1 MDNLLA
7 ARVQMG
13 FTLGFHMLFAAFGV
27 GFPLLMLVAE
37 GIALRGGPAHY
48 LTLAKTWGKANALL
62 FAVGA
67 VSGTALAFELGLLW
81 PNFMLFAGSTIGAG
95 FATEAFAFFLEAI
108 FVGLYLYGWN
118 RLSPLGHWLTGIPIV
133 IGGAASAALVVSVD
147 AWMQHPVGAST
158 LLHAPARA
166 APLAMLFLNPHWPVM
181 ALHATIACYA
191 ATGFTL
197 ATVYAF
203 GMLRGRRDEVHQ
215 AGLKIAMVLATGAAI
230 LMPLTGDMS
239 GKAVAAFQPTK
250 LAAMESQFR
259 TQTAAP
265 LRIGGLPDPKA
276 RKVNYALEIPGGL
289 SWLAYGRSS
298 AKVIGLDQVA
308 TADWPDIPVTHV
320 SFQLMVGA
328 GTLMVLLALYY
339 WWAVRA
345 RGRGLT
351 MAPLRALTAGGP
363 LAFVA
368 LETGWVVTE
377 VGRQPWIVYG
387 VQRTADA
394 VTPVHDL
401 LGYLIGYALLYLLLG
416 TTVLWLLRRVE
427 RGAPALEEAA

>member
-1 MDNLLA
+1 MENLVA
-7 ARVQMG
+7 ARIQMG

-27 GFPLLMLVAE
+27 GFPLLMVLAE
-37 GIALRGGPAHY
+37 GMALRGGPAHY
-48 LTLAKTWGKANALL
+48 LKLAQIWGKANALL

-81 PNFMLFAGSTIGAG
+81 PGFMLLAGSTIGAG
-95 FATEAFAFFLEAI
+95 FASEAFAFFIEAI
-108 FVGLYLYGWN
+108 FIGLYLYGWN

-133 IGGAASAALVVSVD
+133 IGGMASAALVVSVD
-147 AWMQHPVGAST
+147 AWMQHPVGAAS
-158 LLHAPARA
+158 LLRTPARA
-166 APLAMLFLNPHWPVM
+166 APLAMLFQNPHWPVM
-181 ALHATIACYA
+181 ALHATIACLA

-197 ATVYAF
+197 ATVYAM
-203 GMLRGRRDEVHQ
+203 GMLRGRRDEIHK
-215 AGLKIAMVLATGAAI
+215 AGLRIAMVLATGSAI

-276 RKVNYALEIPGGL
+276 RTVNYALEIPGGL

-298 AKVIGLDQVA
+298 ARVVGLDHVR
-308 TADWPDIPVTHV
+308 TADWPDVPVTHV
-320 SFQLMVGA
+320 SFQVMVGA
-328 GTLMVLLALYY
+328 GLLMVVIALYY
-339 WWAVRA
+339 WWNMRS
-345 RGRGLT
+345 RGGGLT
-351 MAPLRALTAGGP
+351 RSLLGALVAGGP
-363 LAFVA
+363 LAFFA
-368 LETGWVVTE
+368 LETGWMVTE
-377 VGRQPWIVYG
+377 VGRQPWVVYG

-394 VTPVHDL
+394 VTPAHDL

-416 TTVLWLLRRVE
+416 TTVIWVLRRVE
-427 RGAPALEEAA
+427 REAPALEEAA

>member
-1 MDNLLA
+1 MENLVA
-7 ARVQMG
+7 ARIQMG

-27 GFPLLMLVAE
+27 GFPLLMVLAE
-37 GIALRGGPAHY
+37 GMALRGGPAHY
-48 LTLAKTWGKANALL
+48 LKLAQIWGKANALL

-81 PNFMLFAGSTIGAG
+81 PGFMLLAGSTIGAG
-95 FATEAFAFFLEAI
+95 FASEAFAFFIEAI
-108 FVGLYLYGWN
+108 FIGLYLYGWN

-133 IGGAASAALVVSVD
+133 IGGMASAALVVSVD
-147 AWMQHPVGAST
+147 AWMQHPVGAAS
-158 LLHAPARA
+158 LLRTPARA
-166 APLAMLFLNPHWPVM
+166 APLAMLFQNPHWPVM
-181 ALHATIACYA
+181 ALHATIACLA

-197 ATVYAF
+197 ATVYAM
-203 GMLRGRRDEVHQ
+203 GMLRGRRDEIHK
-215 AGLKIAMVLATGAAI
+215 AGLRIAMVLATGSAI

-276 RKVNYALEIPGGL
+276 RTVNYALEIPGGL

-298 AKVIGLDQVA
+298 ARVVGLDHVR
-308 TADWPDIPVTHV
+308 TADWPDVPVTHV
-320 SFQLMVGA
+320 SFQVMVGA
-328 GTLMVLLALYY
+328 GLLMVVIALYY
-339 WWAVRA
+339 WWNMRS
-345 RGRGLT
+345 RGGGLT
-351 MAPLRALTAGGP
+351 RSLLGALVAGGP
-363 LAFVA
+363 LAFFA
-368 LETGWVVTE
+368 LETGWMVTE
-377 VGRQPWIVYG
+377 VGRQPWVVYG

-394 VTPVHDL
+394 VTPAHDL

-416 TTVLWLLRRVE
+416 TTVIWLLRRVE
-427 RGAPALEEAA
+427 REAPALEEAA

>member
-1 MDNLLA
+1 LDNLLA
-7 ARVQMG
+7 ARIQMG

-27 GFPLLMLVAE
+27 GFPMLVLAAE

-81 PNFMLFAGSTIGAG
+81 PGFMLFSGSTIGAG

-108 FVGLYLYGWN
+108 FIGLYLYGWN
-118 RLSPLGHWLTGIPIV
+118 RLTRLGHWLAGIPIV
-133 IGGAASAALVVSVD
+133 IGGIASAALVVSVD
-147 AWMQHPVGAST
+147 AWMQHPVGAAT
-158 LLHAPARA
+158 LLRAPAAA
-166 APLAMLFLNPHWPVM
+166 APLAMLFGNPHWPVM
-181 ALHATIACYA
+181 ALHATIACFA

-197 ATVYAF
+197 ASVYAY
-203 GMLRGRRDEVHQ
+203 GMLRGRRDEVHK

-259 TQTAAP
+259 TETAAP

-276 RKVNYALEIPGGL
+276 RTVRYALEIPGGL
-289 SWLAYGRSS
+289 SWLAYGSGS
-298 AKVIGLDQVA
+298 AKVQGLDQVA
-308 TADWPDIPVTHV
+308 TSDWPDVPVTHV

-328 GTLMVLLALYY
+328 GTLMVLIALYY
-339 WWAVRA
+339 WWNLRH

-351 MAPLRALTAGGP
+351 GSLLRTLVAGGP
-363 LAFVA
+363 LAFLA

-377 VGRQPWIVYG
+377 VGRQPWVVYG

-401 LGYLIGYALLYLLLG
+401 FGYLALYALLYLLLG

-427 RGAPALEEAA
+427 REAPALEEAA

>member
-7 ARVQMG
+7 ARIQMG

-37 GIALRGGPAHY
+37 GVALRGGPAHY

-81 PNFMLFAGSTIGAG
+81 PGFMLFSGSTIGAG

-108 FVGLYLYGWN
+108 FIGLYLYGWN
-118 RLSPLGHWLTGIPIV
+118 RLTRLGHWLAGLPIV
-133 IGGAASAALVVSVD
+133 IGGIASAALVVSVD
-147 AWMQHPVGAST
+147 AWMQHPVGAAT
-158 LLHAPARA
+158 LLRAPAAA
-166 APLAMLFLNPHWPVM
+166 APFAMLFGNPHWLVM
-181 ALHATIACYA
+181 ALHATIACFA

-197 ATVYAF
+197 ETVYAY
-203 GMLRGRRDEVHQ
+203 GMLRGRRDEVHR

-259 TQTAAP
+259 TETAAP

-276 RKVNYALEIPGGL
+276 RTVRYALEIPGGL

-298 AKVIGLDQVA
+298 AKVQGLDQVA
-308 TADWPDIPVTHV
+308 TVDWPDVPVTHV

-328 GTLMVLLALYY
+328 GTLMVLIALYY
-339 WWAVRA
+339 WWNMRH

-351 MAPLRALTAGGP
+351 RSLLRTLVAGGP
-363 LAFVA
+363 LAFLA

-377 VGRQPWIVYG
+377 VGRQPWVVYG

-401 LGYLIGYALLYLLLG
+401 LGYLTLYALLYLLLG

-427 RGAPALEEAA
+427 RDAPALEEAA

>member
-1 MDNLLA
+1 MENLLA

-27 GFPLLMLVAE
+27 GFPLLMLIAE

-48 LTLAKTWGKANALL
+48 RTLAKAWGRVNAVL

-81 PNFMLFAGSTIGAG
+81 PGFMRFAGTTIGAG
-95 FATEAFAFFLEAI
+95 FTTEAFAFFIESI
-108 FVGLYLYGWN
+108 FIGLYLYGWE
-118 RLSPLGHWLTGIPIV
+118 RLTPIGHWLTGVPIA
-133 IGGAASAALVVSVD
+133 IGGATSAVLVVSVD
-147 AWMQHPVGAST
+147 AWMQHPTGVST
-158 LLHAPARA
+158 LLSHPGQA
-166 APLAMLFLNPHWPVM
+166 APFAMLFLNPHWPIM

-197 ATVYAF
+197 ATVYAL
-203 GMLRGRRDEVHQ
+203 GMLRGRRDPMRM
-215 AGLKIAMVLATGAAI
+215 AGLKIAMWVATAGAV
-230 LMPLTGDMS
+230 LMPITGDMS

-259 TQTAAP
+259 TQARAP
-265 LRIGGLPDPKA
+265 LRVGGLPDPKA
-276 RKVNYALEIPGGL
+276 RRVSYAIEIPGGL
-289 SWLAYGRSS
+289 SWLAYGSAS
-298 AKVIGLDQVA
+298 AKVTGLDAVPA
-308 TADWPDIPVTHV
+308 RDWPNVPVTHIA
-320 SFQLMVGA
+320 FQLMVGA
-328 GTLMVLLALYY
+328 GTLMLLIALYY
-339 WWAVRA
+339 WRAVRA
-345 RGRGLT
+345 R
-351 MAPLRALTAGGP
+351 APDLGPLALWALAAGGP
-363 LAFVA
+363 LAFLA

-394 VTPVHDL
+394 VTPVSGL
-401 LGYLIGYALLYLLLG
+401 FGYLLGYALLYLLLG

-427 RGAPALEEAA
+427 RDTSAFEEAA

>member
-7 ARVQMG
+7 ARIQMG

-27 GFPLLMLVAE
+27 GFPMLVLAAE

-81 PNFMLFAGSTIGAG
+81 PGFMLFSGSTIGAG

-108 FVGLYLYGWN
+108 FIGLYLYGWN
-118 RLSPLGHWLTGIPIV
+118 RLTRLGHWLAGIPIV
-133 IGGAASAALVVSVD
+133 IGGIASAALVVSVD
-147 AWMQHPVGAST
+147 AWMQHPVGAAT
-158 LLHAPARA
+158 LLRAPAAA
-166 APLAMLFLNPHWPVM
+166 APLAMLFGNPHWPVM
-181 ALHATIACYA
+181 ALHATIACFA

-197 ATVYAF
+197 ASVYAY
-203 GMLRGRRDEVHQ
+203 GMLRGRRDEVHK

-259 TQTAAP
+259 TETAAP

-276 RKVNYALEIPGGL
+276 RTVRYALEIPGGL
-289 SWLAYGRSS
+289 SWLAYGSGS
-298 AKVIGLDQVA
+298 AKVQGLDQVA
-308 TADWPDIPVTHV
+308 TSDWPDVPVTHV

-328 GTLMVLLALYY
+328 GTLMVLIALYY
-339 WWAVRA
+339 WWNLRH

-351 MAPLRALTAGGP
+351 GSLLRTLVAGGP
-363 LAFVA
+363 LAFLA

-377 VGRQPWIVYG
+377 VGRQPWVVYG

-401 LGYLIGYALLYLLLG
+401 FGYLALYALLYLLLG

-427 RGAPALEEAA
+427 REAPALEEAA

>member
-48 LTLAKTWGKANALL
+48 LALAKTWSKANALL

-81 PNFMLFAGSTIGAG
+81 PGFMLFAGSTIGAG
-95 FATEAFAFFLEAI
+95 FATEAFAFFIESI
-108 FVGLYLYGWN
+108 FIGLYLYGWD

-133 IGGAASAALVVSVD
+133 IGGTASAALVVSVD
-147 AWMQHPVGAST
+147 AWMQHPVGAT
-158 LLHAPARA
+158 ALLQTPAQA
-166 APLAMLFLNPHWPVM
+166 APLAMLFTNPHWFVM

-197 ATVYAF
+197 AGVYAF
-203 GMLRGRRDEVHQ
+203 GMLRGRRDRLHK
-215 AGLKIAMVLATGAAI
+215 AALRIAMILATGAAI

-239 GKAVAAFQPTK
+239 GKAVAAFQPPK

-259 TQTAAP
+259 TEAAAP
-265 LRIGGLPDPKA
+265 LRIGGLPDA
-276 RKVNYALEIPGGL
+276 RTRTVRYAIEIPGGL
-289 SWLAYGRSS
+289 SWLAYGRTS
-298 AKVIGLDQVA
+298 AQVTGLDQVA
-308 TADWPDIPVTHV
+308 VADWPNLPVTHV

-328 GTLMVLLALYY
+328 GALMILIALYY
-339 WWAVRA
+339 WLAVRA
-345 RGRGLT
+345 KGPGLT
-351 MAPLRALTAGGP
+351 RGVLWALVIGGP
-363 LAFVA
+363 LAFLA

-394 VTPVHDL
+394 VTPVPGL
-401 LGYLIGYALLYLLLG
+401 LGYLIGFALLYLLLG
-416 TTVLWLLRRVE
+416 LTVLWLLQRIE
-427 RGAPALEEAA
+427 REAPAVKEAA

>member
-1 MDNLLA
+1 MENLVA
-7 ARVQMG
+7 ARIQMG

-27 GFPLLMLVAE
+27 GFPLLMVVAE

-48 LTLAKTWGKANALL
+48 LKLAQVWGKANALL

-81 PNFMLFAGSTIGAG
+81 PGFMLFAGSTIGAG
-95 FATEAFAFFLEAI
+95 FASEAFAFFLEAI
-108 FVGLYLYGWN
+108 FIGLYLYGWN
-118 RLSPLGHWLTGIPIV
+118 RLTPLGHWLTGIPIV
-133 IGGAASAALVVSVD
+133 IGGMASAALVVSVD
-147 AWMQHPVGAST
+147 AWMQHPVGAAS
-158 LLHAPARA
+158 LLRTPARA
-166 APLAMLFLNPHWPVM
+166 APLAMLFQNPHWPVM
-181 ALHATIACYA
+181 ALHATIACLA

-197 ATVYAF
+197 ATVYAL
-203 GMLRGRRDEVHQ
+203 GMLRGRRDEIHK
-215 AGLKIAMVLATGAAI
+215 AGLRIAMVLATGSAI

-276 RKVNYALEIPGGL
+276 RTVNYALEIPGGL
-289 SWLAYGRSS
+289 SWLAYGRTS
-298 AKVIGLDQVA
+298 ARVVGLDQVR
-308 TADWPDIPVTHV
+308 TSDWPDVPVTHV

-328 GTLMVLLALYY
+328 GVLMVVIALYY
-339 WWAVRA
+339 WWNMRTS
-345 RGRGLT
+345 GRGLT
-351 MAPLRALTAGGP
+351 RSLLGTLVAGGP
-363 LAFVA
+363 LAFLA
-368 LETGWVVTE
+368 LETGWMVTE
-377 VGRQPWIVYG
+377 VGRQPWVVYG

-416 TTVLWLLRRVE
+416 TTVIWLLRRVE
-427 RGAPALEEAA
+427 REAPALEEAA

>member
-7 ARVQMG
+7 ARIQMG

-27 GFPLLMLVAE
+27 GFPMLVLAAE

-81 PNFMLFAGSTIGAG
+81 PGFMLFSGSTIGAG

-108 FVGLYLYGWN
+108 FIGLYLYGWN
-118 RLSPLGHWLTGIPIV
+118 RLTRLGHWLAGIPIV
-133 IGGAASAALVVSVD
+133 IGGIASAALVVSVD
-147 AWMQHPVGAST
+147 AWMQHPVGART
-158 LLHAPARA
+158 LLRTPAAA
-166 APLAMLFLNPHWPVM
+166 APLAMLFGNPHWLVM
-181 ALHATIACYA
+181 ALHATIACFA

-197 ATVYAF
+197 ASVYAY
-203 GMLRGRRDEVHQ
+203 GMLRGRRDEVHK

-259 TQTAAP
+259 TETAAP

-276 RKVNYALEIPGGL
+276 RTVRYALEIPGGL
-289 SWLAYGRSS
+289 SWLAYGRGS
-298 AKVIGLDQVA
+298 AKVQGLDQVA
-308 TADWPDIPVTHV
+308 TSDWPDVPVTHV

-328 GTLMVLLALYY
+328 GTLMVLIALYY
-339 WWAVRA
+339 WWNLRH

-351 MAPLRALTAGGP
+351 GSLLRTLVAGGP
-363 LAFVA
+363 LAFLA
-368 LETGWVVTE
+368 LETGWVVTD
-377 VGRQPWIVYG
+377 VGRQPWVVYG

-401 LGYLIGYALLYLLLG
+401 FGYLALYALLYLLLG

-427 RGAPALEEAA
+427 REAPALEEAA

>member
-1 MDNLLA
+1 LDNLLA
-7 ARVQMG
+7 ARVQMS

-37 GIALRGGPAHY
+37 GISLRGGPSHY
-48 LTLAKTWGKANALL
+48 LTLAKTWGRANAML

-81 PNFMLFAGSTIGAG
+81 PNFMRFAGSTIGAG

-108 FVGLYLYGWN
+108 FIGLYLYGWD
-118 RLSPLGHWLTGIPIV
+118 RLSPFGHWLTGIPIV
-133 IGGAASAALVVSVD
+133 VAGTASAALVVSVD
-147 AWMQHPVGAST
+147 AWMQHPVGAAA
-158 LLHAPARA
+158 LLHAPLKA
-166 APLAMLFLNPHWPVM
+166 APFAMLFLNPHWLVM

-197 ATVYAF
+197 ATVYAA
-203 GMLRGRRDEVHQ
+203 GMLRGRRDDRHR
-215 AGLKIAMVLATGAAI
+215 AGLRIAMVLATAAAI

-239 GKAVAAFQPTK
+239 GKAVAAYQPTK

-259 TQTAAP
+259 TEAAAP
-265 LRIGGLPDPKA
+265 LRIGGLPDPKT
-276 RKVNYALEIPGGL
+276 RTVPYAIEIPGGL

-298 AKVIGLDQVA
+298 ATVAGLDQVPA
-308 TADWPDIPVTHV
+308 PDWPNVPVTHIA
-320 SFQLMVGA
+320 FQLMVGA
-328 GTLMVLLALYY
+328 GSFMLLIALAY

-345 RGRGLT
+345 RGRGLGRGT
-351 MAPLRALTAGGP
+351 LWALVAGGP
-363 LAFVA
+363 LAFLA

-377 VGRQPWIVYG
+377 VGRQPWVVYG

-394 VTPVHDL
+394 VTPTHGL
-401 LGYLIGYALLYLLLG
+401 FGYLIGYLLLYLLLG
-416 TTVLWLLRRVE
+416 ATVLWLLRQVE
-427 RGAPALEEAA
+427 HASPALEEAA